1 MGDIKKEAQAL
12 DKAYRE
18 ARFLYRGYMPS
29 RQNGLYEFPSV
40 WNGSA
45 WVYIEDIASWEENT
59 EQISEEKYQK
69 VLAEMGGKDLS

>member
-1 MGDIKKEAQAL
+1 MDNVKQKAQAM

-29 RQNGLYEFPSV
+29 RQNGLYEFPKA
-40 WNGSA
+40 WNGKE
-45 WVYIEDIASWEENT
+45 WVTIEDIESWEENT
-59 EQISEEKYQK
+59 EQISTEKYLK